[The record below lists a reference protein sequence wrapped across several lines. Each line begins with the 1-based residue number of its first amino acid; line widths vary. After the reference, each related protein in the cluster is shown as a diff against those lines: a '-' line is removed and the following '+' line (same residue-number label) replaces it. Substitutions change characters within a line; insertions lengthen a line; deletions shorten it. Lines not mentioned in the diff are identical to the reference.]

1 MSHNKNEYIRGF
13 FGRVKVSGTPLHEK
27 DESDS
32 RHVSGNGLSD
42 EPGLKSVQPRND
54 TVISV
59 KFYLFVDPI
68 VTIFNQTDS
77 NKIIRFIRCDTPKA
91 DSRSIMGPKYPTA
104 KYADRDND
112 QTYILFDKIENL
124 LHIQLDGR
132 FDTDIPV
139 VFLKKDDD
147 PAKKLELKNR
157 GLLFFA
163 DECLSDGDYELIME
177 IHRTKGKKTLG
188 EIYEK
193 KDLHREAPPS
203 GLRYKR

>member
-13 FGRVKVSGTPLHEK
+13 FGRVKVSGTPLHEN
-27 DESDS
+27 DERDS
-32 RHVSGNGLSD
+32 PHVPGHNLSGES
-42 EPGLKSVQPRND
+42 GLKSVQPGND

-59 KFYLFVDPI
+59 RFYLFVDPI

-77 NKIIRFIRCDTPKA
+77 NKTIRFIHCDTPKA
-91 DSRSIMGPKYPTA
+91 DSRSVIGPKYPTA
-104 KYADRDND
+104 KYEDRDNN
-112 QTYILFDKIENL
+112 QTYILFDKIEKL

-147 PAKKLELKNR
+147 PAKQLELKKR

-163 DECLSDGDYELIME
+163 DEYLSDGDYELIME
-177 IHRTKGKKTLG
+177 IQRTKGKKTLA
-188 EIYEK
+188 EVYEK
-193 KDLHREAPPS
+193 KDLHREVPHS
-203 GLRYKR
+203 DLRYKR